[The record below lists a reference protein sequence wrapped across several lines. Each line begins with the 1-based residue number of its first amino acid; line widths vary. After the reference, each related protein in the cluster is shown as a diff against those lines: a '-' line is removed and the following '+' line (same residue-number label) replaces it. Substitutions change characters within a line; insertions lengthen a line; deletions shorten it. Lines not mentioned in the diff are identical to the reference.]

1 MKLAQ
6 PGPGDPRGVLSS
18 AHYGATLRGLDLS
31 DAALSSV
38 SGPRVLWLERCT
50 FTDADLRQATLD
62 HWHFK
67 LCDLTGANLRGS
79 SLRGTSFAGCNLTGA
94 DLRDTDLT
102 DVRFG
107 SVGVGK
113 GAFVTQLEGALF
125 DPHVE
130 VSHA

>member
-1 MKLAQ
+1 
-6 PGPGDPRGVLSS
+6 
-18 AHYGATLRGLDLS
+18 
-31 DAALSSV
+31 
-38 SGPRVLWLERCT
+38 
-50 FTDADLRQATLD
+50 
-62 HWHFK
+62 
-67 LCDLTGANLRGS
+67 
-79 SLRGTSFAGCNLTGA
+79 LTGA